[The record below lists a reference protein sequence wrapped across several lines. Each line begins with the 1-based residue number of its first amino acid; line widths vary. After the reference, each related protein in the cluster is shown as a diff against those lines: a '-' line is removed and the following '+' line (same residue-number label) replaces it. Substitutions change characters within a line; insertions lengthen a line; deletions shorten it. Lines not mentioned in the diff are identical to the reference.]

1 MKCVQ
6 CGETSMT
13 SARENYAYK
22 ASGLPVTLVN
32 VEVRRCKAC
41 GESMVAIPKIE
52 QLHRTI
58 AGAVISKR
66 SRLTAAEIRFLR
78 THLGWSGSDF
88 ARHMG
93 VKPETVSRWENG
105 HDQMS
110 PSADRLLRLM
120 IVTRDPV
127 SDYSLDSLLDVD
139 AAPTPAK
146 VKIGSSK
153 TGWSSLRPHDAS
165 LKP

>member
-1 MKCVQ
+1 MKCIH
-6 CGETSMT
+6 CGKASMI
-13 SARENYAYK
+13 AGRENHSYK

-32 VEVRRCKAC
+32 VEVSRCKAC
-41 GESMVAIPKIE
+41 GESVVAIPKIE
-52 QLHRTI
+52 QLQKTI
-58 AGAVISKR
+58 ARAVISKR
-66 SRLTAAEIRFLR
+66 SRLTPAEVRFLR

-127 SDYSLDSLLDVD
+127 SNYSLDSLLDVD
-139 AAPTPAK
+139 GAPIPAM
-146 VKIGSSK
+146 VKIGTNR
-153 TGWSSLRPHDAS
+153 TGWEISLAGQ
-165 LKP
+165 

>member
-1 MKCVQ
+1 MKCVH
-6 CGETSMT
+6 CGEASMT
-13 SARENYAYK
+13 STRENYAYK

-32 VEVRRCKAC
+32 VEVRRCKSC
-41 GESMVAIPKIE
+41 GESVVAIPRIE
-52 QLHRTI
+52 QLQKTI

-66 SRLTAAEIRFLR
+66 TRLTPAELRFLR

-127 SDYSLDSLLDVD
+127 SDYSLDSLVDVD

-146 VKIGSSK
+146 VKIGANK
-153 TGWSSLRPHDAS
+153 TGWALAVAA
-165 LKP
+165 